1 MAAASSQA
9 ERLRWGAGTALVMSL
24 AGWAI
29 WGASGAGAALILGL
43 VATAMQVIAAW
54 RAGSAGIDQLRVYSV
69 GVVLR
74 FAGVLILG
82 VIVTLYPQRFPAL
95 PSAMGYLG
103 TVLTLMYRET
113 RLTR

>member
-1 MAAASSQA
+1 MAGSSKQA
-9 ERLRWGAGTALVMSL
+9 ERLRWGSATALVMAL
-24 AGWAI
+24 GALAI
-29 WGASGAGAALILGL
+29 WDQVAATAALFLGL
-43 VATAMQVIAAW
+43 VATVMQLLAGW
-54 RAGSAGIDQLRVYSV
+54 RSRDVGIDQLRVYVV

-74 FAGVLILG
+74 FAGVLVLG
-82 VIVTLYPQRFPAL
+82 VMVTLDPQRFPAL